1 MECSRFGQVFS
12 IPSRSPPT
20 QTAGEGQRQELV
32 DQGRQAVALLAQR
45 AQDVAVFGGRPG
57 LLSRHLDHGAHGP
70 QGAAQLVRGVGCE
83 AGDLGVAGHQPV
95 EQGR

>member
-1 MECSRFGQVFS
+1 LGHAQDSLSFLGIDQADREARPPRILSFQSLGFGQVFS

-57 LLSRHLDHGAHGP
+57 LLYYPGK
-70 QGAAQLVRGVGCE
+70 
-83 AGDLGVAGHQPV
+83 
-95 EQGR
+95 